1 MRYSIVIKFAV
12 QWQETKNAEDIT
24 SFKTRSMPCRQ
35 SWSQI
40 AFMCLAVLAE
50 NGDVYQSAAWLNGEK
65 KPYVIRD
72 FVHWYLKTTYRFSQ
86 SSLKSSYRGD
96 FPTSKKPGGKLPP
109 FFFWPQKTPIFRRSQ
124 VDHPNFWNQ
133 VYKLQTERDIYEW
146 YGLSPLDSSDVA
158 KKWGGNFGR

>member
-109 FFFWPQKTPIFRRSQ
+109 FFFGHKKLPSSAALRLIIPIFGIK
-124 VDHPNFWNQ
+124 F
-133 VYKLQTERDIYEW
+133 I
-146 YGLSPLDSSDVA
+146 SSRPRETSMNGMV
-158 KKWGGNFGR
+158 